1 MKKMNIVKKNTEFS
15 YIMKDGKKYYCD
27 ILNLYIIKNSYNY
40 NRFGISISKKIG
52 SAVIRNKFKRQ
63 IKDIIDNLD
72 IKFNGYDILL
82 ISRSNL
88 KDSNYLYIKSNILN
102 LFNFI
107 KYKFFD
113 FISIDVIGNSKLI

>member
-102 LFNFI
+102 LFNM
-107 KYKFFD
+107 
-113 FISIDVIGNSKLI
+113 IGDKNEK

>member
-1 MKKMNIVKKNTEFS
+1 MKKMNIVKKNTEFR

-102 LFNFI
+102 LFNM
-107 KYKFFD
+107 
-113 FISIDVIGNSKLI
+113 IGDKNEK

>member
-1 MKKMNIVKKNTEFS
+1 MKKMNIVRKNTEFS

-102 LFNFI
+102 LFNM
-107 KYKFFD
+107 
-113 FISIDVIGNSKLI
+113 IGDKNEK

>member
-1 MKKMNIVKKNTEFS
+1 MKKINIVKKNTEFS
-15 YIMKDGKKYYCD
+15 YIMKEGKKYYCD
-27 ILNLYIIKNSYNY
+27 ILNLYIIKNYYNY

-52 SAVIRNKFKRQ
+52 SAVVRNKFKRQ

-102 LFNFI
+102 LFNM
-107 KYKFFD
+107 
-113 FISIDVIGNSKLI
+113 IGDKNEK